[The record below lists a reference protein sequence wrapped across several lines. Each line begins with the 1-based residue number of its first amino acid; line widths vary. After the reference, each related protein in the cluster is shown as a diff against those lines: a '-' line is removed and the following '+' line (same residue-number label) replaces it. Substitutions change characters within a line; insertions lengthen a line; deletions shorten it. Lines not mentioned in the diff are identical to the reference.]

1 MKKIGFILFILII
14 IYFIFLIRQ
23 DIIGNLDLKQQA
35 RSITVELKREKIRA
49 KNLQDK
55 LKALN
60 RNSYIESLAR
70 TRLGMIKKGETPYKV
85 IEQEVR

>member
-1 MKKIGFILFILII
+1 MKRFGFILFILII

-35 RSITVELKREKIRA
+35 RSITVELKREKARA

-85 IEQEVR
+85 IEQGVK

>member
-85 IEQEVR
+85 IEQGVK

>member
-1 MKKIGFILFILII
+1 MKRFGFILFVLII

-23 DIIGNLDLKQQA
+23 DIIDNLDLKQQA
-35 RSITVELKREKIRA
+35 KSVTVELKREKVRA

-60 RNSYIESLAR
+60 RDSYIESLAR
-70 TRLGMIKKGETPYKV
+70 TRLGMIKKGETPYKI
-85 IEQEVR
+85 IEKND

>member
-55 LKALN
+55 LKALS
-60 RNSYIESLAR
+60 RNGYIESLAR

-85 IEQEVR
+85 IE